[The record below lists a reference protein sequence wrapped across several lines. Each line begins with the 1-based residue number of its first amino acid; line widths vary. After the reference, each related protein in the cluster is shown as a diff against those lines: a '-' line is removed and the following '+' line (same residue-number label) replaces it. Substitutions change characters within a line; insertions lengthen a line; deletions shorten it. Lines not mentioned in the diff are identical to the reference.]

1 MYEVRHRSVWEHEQ
15 FSLNVERRNLKML
28 YEANLDFNSEMNR
41 VDQFEQMADHVSL
54 KGKVFKMKTLS
65 PTRLRGI
72 AAFGFSFYAYSNL
85 TAITL
90 MTGPTLP
97 ILAIA
102 TAAFYGMRVFNE
114 RDVVSSI
121 ESLENGQLRITI
133 LKSPFVSHS
142 ITTHTKNVKSV
153 CSLGADDMGADDVEG
168 NIITVS
174 SYTDASG

>member
-65 PTRLRGI
+65 PARLRGI
-72 AAFGFSFYAYSNL
+72 AAFGLSFYSYSNL
-85 TAITL
+85 TAISL

-97 ILAIA
+97 LLGIA
-102 TAAFYGMRVFNE
+102 AGVFYGMRAFNE
-114 RDVVSSI
+114 REVVSSI
-121 ESLENGQLRITI
+121 ESLDNGQLKITI
-133 LKSPFVSHS
+133 LKSPFVSYS
-142 ITTHTKNVKSV
+142 ITTHTKNVKFKHKE
-153 CSLGADDMGADDVEG
+153 L
-168 NIITVS
+168 NK
-174 SYTDASG
+174 